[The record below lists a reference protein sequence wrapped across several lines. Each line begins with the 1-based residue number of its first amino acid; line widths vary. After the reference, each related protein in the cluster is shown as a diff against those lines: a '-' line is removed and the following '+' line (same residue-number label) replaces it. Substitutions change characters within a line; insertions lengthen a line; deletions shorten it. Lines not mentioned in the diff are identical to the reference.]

1 MSFFQHIETRNEL
14 ADFLGIPRKKLT
26 HLLYVQRIEN
36 CYHMFEVP
44 KRAGGT
50 RVICAPTGDLKSLQ
64 RSLARRLQEHCLRC
78 REERG
83 LSVNIAHAFQPRRGI
98 ITNAYIHR
106 NKRYVFNTDLED
118 FFGSIHF
125 GRIRGYFQKNEY
137 FQMPAEVATILAQL
151 CCYQG
156 KLPQGA
162 PTSPVLSNLICEI
175 LDFRILKIAKHYK
188 LDYTRYADDL
198 TFSTNDKT
206 FCSRDD
212 AFYQQLQKEIR
223 RAGFAVNEK
232 KTRLEYRDAR
242 QTVTGLVVNRK
253 LSVDRCYCRETRA
266 MAHTL
271 YKTGEYRIQGAAG
284 TMAQLEGRFAFI
296 NQLDRYENKHSLS
309 KPRDFKTLNGRER
322 QYQKFLFYRYF
333 YANTH
338 PLIVTEGKTDILYL
352 KAALMN
358 LHRRYPELVV
368 RQPDGTF
375 AFQVRFLHRSK
386 RLRYFFDLS
395 LDGADAMKNLYE
407 LYTGKGAHW
416 KTAYYPYFLALSG
429 KKPQWPVILVY
440 DNEINDKTRPI
451 SKLLH
456 SIGMGEEGKER
467 LKKSL
472 KEQLVAGGNLYL
484 VTHPLAEGKSVS
496 EIEDLFAER
505 TRAVVIDGRGLSLRD
520 DYDPQVSY
528 GKDAFSKYVLSHY
541 QTIDFVRFIPLLDRI
556 RDAVAETQAA
566 EQEPEG
572 V

>member
-206 FCSRDD
+206 FCSRYD

-223 RAGFAVNEK
+223 RAGFAVNP
-232 KTRLEYRDAR
+232 AG
-242 QTVTGLVVNRK
+242 VPG
-253 LSVDRCYCRETRA
+253 C
-266 MAHTL
+266 
-271 YKTGEYRIQGAAG
+271 AADC
-284 TMAQLEGRFAFI
+284 
-296 NQLDRYENKHSLS
+296 N
-309 KPRDFKTLNGRER
+309 
-322 QYQKFLFYRYF
+322 
-333 YANTH
+333 
-338 PLIVTEGKTDILYL
+338 
-352 KAALMN
+352 
-358 LHRRYPELVV
+358 
-368 RQPDGTF
+368 
-375 AFQVRFLHRSK
+375 
-386 RLRYFFDLS
+386 
-395 LDGADAMKNLYE
+395 
-407 LYTGKGAHW
+407 
-416 KTAYYPYFLALSG
+416 
-429 KKPQWPVILVY
+429 WP
-440 DNEINDKTRPI
+440 
-451 SKLLH
+451 
-456 SIGMGEEGKER
+456 
-467 LKKSL
+467 
-472 KEQLVAGGNLYL
+472 GG
-484 VTHPLAEGKSVS
+484 
-496 EIEDLFAER
+496 
-505 TRAVVIDGRGLSLRD
+505 
-520 DYDPQVSY
+520 
-528 GKDAFSKYVLSHY
+528 
-541 QTIDFVRFIPLLDRI
+541 
-556 RDAVAETQAA
+556 
-566 EQEPEG
+566 
-572 V
+572 

>member
-188 LDYTRYADDL
+188 LD
-198 TFSTNDKT
+198 
-206 FCSRDD
+206 
-212 AFYQQLQKEIR
+212 
-223 RAGFAVNEK
+223 
-232 KTRLEYRDAR
+232 
-242 QTVTGLVVNRK
+242 
-253 LSVDRCYCRETRA
+253 
-266 MAHTL
+266 
-271 YKTGEYRIQGAAG
+271 
-284 TMAQLEGRFAFI
+284 
-296 NQLDRYENKHSLS
+296 
-309 KPRDFKTLNGRER
+309 
-322 QYQKFLFYRYF
+322 
-333 YANTH
+333 
-338 PLIVTEGKTDILYL
+338 
-352 KAALMN
+352 
-358 LHRRYPELVV
+358 
-368 RQPDGTF
+368 
-375 AFQVRFLHRSK
+375 
-386 RLRYFFDLS
+386 
-395 LDGADAMKNLYE
+395 
-407 LYTGKGAHW
+407 
-416 KTAYYPYFLALSG
+416 
-429 KKPQWPVILVY
+429 
-440 DNEINDKTRPI
+440 
-451 SKLLH
+451 
-456 SIGMGEEGKER
+456 
-467 LKKSL
+467 
-472 KEQLVAGGNLYL
+472 
-484 VTHPLAEGKSVS
+484 
-496 EIEDLFAER
+496 
-505 TRAVVIDGRGLSLRD
+505 
-520 DYDPQVSY
+520 
-528 GKDAFSKYVLSHY
+528 
-541 QTIDFVRFIPLLDRI
+541 
-556 RDAVAETQAA
+556 
-566 EQEPEG
+566 
-572 V
+572 